1 MGQLVAIVQGGTTQY
16 ELDLP
21 DTPIE
26 LNFQFQDL
34 GNPLASKSPYTFNFN
49 LPPSRNNVQFFSYYY
64 DYNVTL
70 GTFKAQTKTSVQL
83 YSEGILLMQG
93 ILQLHKADAQGFQV
107 NVLQELAELFQGV
120 RNLSFEEL
128 FITEA
133 GTIDTDLDHALTWT
147 NITNSWSTGN
157 DITTGSVGDGVIV
170 YPLSDWGQSSVFN
183 QNEDTGNGF
192 VFAVTNGVPSGIG
205 TSTGSGALEARNFK
219 PAIRIQYLIDYIF
232 KRVGINYESTF
243 FDSEEFKKI
252 YMFLASETERVTSRA
267 TYGFRVGIPSAQ
279 TITAANAGIYQ
290 QLNFTVE
297 STSPFY
303 DPDGLMSGGTF
314 TVPFDGSYLFTFRL
328 IVAVQTVTSFASY
341 NTYCRILVDGEAVY
355 FTNYV
360 PCDPSETMV
369 CDYQVFVNLT
379 ASSQV
384 KVEFSHTNTFDSVTV
399 IPTNSTGT
407 TFWHLLMYDA
417 TEGFVDVSA
426 NFPDISVDEWLRAIF
441 EKFNIVLV
449 TKPTDPSIVYAE
461 PWANWWSAGTTRK
474 DFTNKVD
481 ADSILI
487 EPTTRFQVKEYTFE
501 DGEGDDF
508 LNKYYQHRH
517 QKTFGRYVY
526 DNDKDFVTGK
536 EKSSDIFQPLRLR
549 KVFQNMQGTG
559 ESLVPNVLLPAFWDW
574 HDGSD
579 ASIYHKE
586 TVSCKPVIAYYLG
599 LQNIGNGHTF
609 NFGGSNYAT
618 YPYFTEYNTVGV
630 TTSTKSLQ
638 WGYSYP
644 DNLEAPFVGNGD
656 TPGITNKYLFNT
668 YWLRMFNEL
677 YSEESR
683 VMSCKLDVST
693 IDVYNLQFN
702 DLLYIEGA
710 YWRIVSLSNFTL
722 ENSTLANAQLI
733 KVIDAPAVTIQQDC
747 NLIVDS
753 FNTDGTVN
761 FIDSTGA
768 TATATEQCCTANGF
782 IWSESNT
789 ECFYRPGSNSTGS
802 HPNAPAPGINQP
814 TPGNTNGV
822 LPGAPGTE
830 TITSIFSFKN
840 SKPIIGGT
848 YELKLYATT
857 TGASSVNATTND
869 GISAFEVP
877 MDTIMYITYD
887 VTMIEIDGS
896 AASVGEA
903 SNFTAR
909 TSIANTRDLASNSP
923 TVRRVGGSPTVINTE
938 KDSGVTA
945 SIDTSTA
952 QRIAGADASY
962 SVACTGQANVTAQWL
977 ITAKVQI
984 LQIQGKAAQ
993 TETEAYYN
1001 LTGNVKIHVNDSSNT
1016 ALDFNG

>member
-21 DTPIE
+21 DTQIE
-26 LNFQFQDL
+26 LNYQFQDL
-34 GNPLASKSPYTFNFN
+34 NDPLASKSPYTFNFN

-64 DYNVTL
+64 DYNVTS
-70 GTFKAQTKTSVQL
+70 GSFKAQTKTSVQL
-83 YSEGILLMQG
+83 YSEGILLMEG
-93 ILQLHKADAQGFQV
+93 ILQLHKADAKGFQV
-107 NVLQELAELFQGV
+107 NVLQELARLFESV
-120 RNLSFEEL
+120 RDLSFEEL
-128 FITEA
+128 FTTEA

-147 NITNSWSTGN
+147 NIINSWSTGN
-157 DITTGSVGDGVIV
+157 DITTGAVGDGVIV

-192 VFAVTNGVPSGIG
+192 VFNVTNGVAGGIG
-205 TSTGSGALEARNFK
+205 ISTGSGALEARNFK

-243 FDSEEFKKI
+243 FDSAEFKKI

-267 TYGFRVGIPSAQ
+267 TYGFRVGIPTAQ
-279 TITAANAGIYQ
+279 TITSANAGVYQ
-290 QLNFTVE
+290 ALAFTSE

-314 TVPFDGSYLFTFRL
+314 TVPFDGSYLFNIRL
-328 IVAVQTVTSFASY
+328 IVAVQTVTSSASY

-355 FTNYV
+355 LTNYV
-360 PCDPSETMV
+360 PCDPAETMV
-369 CDYQVFVNLT
+369 CDYQVYVNLT
-379 ASSQV
+379 ASSTV
-384 KVEFSHTNTFDSVTV
+384 TVEFSHTNTFDDVTV
-399 IPTNSTGT
+399 ITSNSTGT
-407 TFWHLLMYDA
+407 TYWHLQMYDA

-441 EKFNIVLV
+441 EKFNIVLI
-449 TKPTDPSIVYAE
+449 TKPSDPGMVYAE
-461 PWANWWSAGTTRK
+461 PWSDWWDAGTTRK

-481 ADSILI
+481 ADSIVI
-487 EPTTRFQVKEYTFE
+487 EPTTKHQSKQYTFQ

-508 LNKYYQHRH
+508 LNQWYQHHAR
-517 QKTFGRYVY
+517 KTFGRYVY
-526 DNDKDFVTGK
+526 DNDNDFATGK
-536 EKSSDIFQPLRLR
+536 KKTSEIFQPLRLR

-586 TVSCKPVIAYYLG
+586 TVSCKPVLAYYLG
-599 LQNIGNGHTF
+599 LQDIGNGHTF
-609 NFGGSNYAT
+609 NYGGTNYAT
-618 YPYFTEYNTVGV
+618 YPYFTEYNTVPV

-656 TPGITNKYLFNT
+656 TAGITNNYLFNT
-668 YWLRMFNEL
+668 YWQRMFNEL

-683 VMSCKLDVST
+683 VMTCKLDVST
-693 IDVYNLQFN
+693 TDVYNLQFN

-710 YWRIVSLSNFTL
+710 YWRIITLSNFTL
-722 ENSTLANAQLI
+722 DNSTLANAQLI
-733 KVIDAPAVTIQQDC
+733 KVIDAPAVTIQRDC
-747 NLIVDS
+747 RLIVDS

-761 FIDSTGA
+761 FINASGVS
-768 TATATEQCCTANGF
+768 ATATEECCTANGF

-789 ECFYRPGSNSTGS
+789 ECFYRPGSNSSGS
-802 HPNAPAPGINQP
+802 HPNAPVPGINQP

-822 LPGAPGTE
+822 LPGTPGIE
-830 TITSIFSFKN
+830 TVTSVFSFKN
-840 SKPIIGGT
+840 SAPIVGGT

-857 TGASSVNATTND
+857 TSATPVNAVTNG
-869 GISAFEVP
+869 GISEFEVP

-887 VTMIEIDGS
+887 VTMIEIDGT
-896 AASVGEA
+896 AADVGEA

-909 TSIANTRDLASNSP
+909 TSIANTRDLSSNAP
-923 TVRRVGGSPTVINTE
+923 TVRRIGGTPTVINTE
-938 KDSGVTA
+938 KDAGVTA
-945 SIDTSTA
+945 SIDTSVT
-952 QRIAGADASY
+952 QRTAGADASY
-962 SVACTGQANVTAQWL
+962 TVACTGEANVTAQWL
-977 ITAKVQI
+977 ITAKVQT
-984 LQIQGKAAQ
+984 LQVQGKVAS
-993 TETEAYYN
+993 TTTDAYFN
-1001 LTGNVKIHVNDSSNT
+1001 LSANTKIHVNDSTNT
-1016 ALDFNG
+1016 ALVFNG